1 MKRINFQATLLSMVA
16 VPVFTLIN
24 VWFAYAYICLFLLSI
39 GWEGKQ
45 RTYEEGE

>member
-16 VPVFTLIN
+16 IPAFTLIN

-39 GWEGKQ
+39 GWEGKR
-45 RTYEEGE
+45 RTLRGDE